1 MHKRIG
7 RWLWI
12 KTNEGIAR
20 TQSPTNKNDAVE
32 LSTFE
37 IIAGV
42 NPTEVQWKGL
52 ALGEPPSWSWLT
64 PQPGKYAHETDSLV
78 DTIQFHSNVFGT
90 LTQHIW
96 IPPIIETVIPNRWDV
111 HKYSITSRTS
121 KSTIFE
127 TAIWFRTDLLAKLPK
142 TFWASLQT
150 SFPESA
156 LPILHLW
163 SSTMENRVST
173 HRFNYSGVWMCPPM
187 TNLARLFTGSF
198 AQWRYSNQWSNR
210 EVLLLLVENYTQY
223 PANSTWNTVVYGNFW
238 RLLRKQ
244 IIDQVWGDFL

>member
-1 MHKRIG
+1 MRLNFNNSTWHNSCTGASKLEISPPSVG
-7 RWLWI
+7 WWLW
-12 KTNEGIAR
+12 NRGIAR

-90 LTQHIW
+90 LTQHTFESPQFQLW
-96 IPPIIETVIPNRWDV
+96 KLSSPTDV

-121 KSTIFE
+121 KSAIFE

-156 LPILHLW
+156 LPVLHLW

-173 HRFNYSGVWMCPPM
+173 HRFNYSGHGEWVRVLN
-187 TNLARLFTGSF
+187 TKLFQCVL
-198 AQWRYSNQWSNR
+198 QWP
-210 EVLLLLVENYTQY
+210 T
-223 PANSTWNTVVYGNFW
+223 
-238 RLLRKQ
+238 
-244 IIDQVWGDFL
+244 